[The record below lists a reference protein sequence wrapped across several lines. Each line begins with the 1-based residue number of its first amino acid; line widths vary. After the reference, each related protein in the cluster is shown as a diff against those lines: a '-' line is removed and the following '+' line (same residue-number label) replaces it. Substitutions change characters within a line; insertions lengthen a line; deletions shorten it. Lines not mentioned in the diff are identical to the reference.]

1 MFNAQAALAALLA
14 QEFTTPIRVALPGA
28 QLALDAERQRLDEAQ
43 EGDKDPSTKKCP
55 VLTNNERQ
63 YVVHLLVK
71 EEKEDSGNLRKG
83 SIKEVVEI
91 LDVHPRTYTY
101 IPHFSLKMR
110 LLVF

>member
-14 QEFTTPIRVALPGA
+14 QEFSTPICVALPGA

-43 EGDKDPSTKKCP
+43 EGEDPSRKNCP

-71 EEKEDSGNLRKG
+71 EEKEDSGKLRKG
-83 SIKEVVEI
+83 SIKEVAEI
-91 LDVHPRTYTY
+91 LDVHP
-101 IPHFSLKMR
+101 
-110 LLVF
+110 